1 MAKINKSLL
10 GGTALGL
17 ALGAG
22 VVAYQEQHK
31 RKHPLDTPAQRRI
44 NRALS
49 RALQVARQE
58 HGLPLDETS
67 RFIIFSDLHKGA
79 GDDADDFLP
88 CKATYLKAL
97 DYYYENGFTLLLLG
111 DVEELWENR
120 PEEVMATHNDTF
132 TSEGRFFPER
142 YLRVVGNHDDTWN
155 DPAAVAAHLDKRH
168 PGVKILPGVVLEYED
183 EALFGELLLVHG
195 HQGTLDSDTLAQFS
209 PRLLP
214 LYRQL
219 QNKFHIGRTTPAT
232 NEYLR
237 GEHDTQMYHWASQQK
252 NLILIAG
259 HTHRPVWSSL
269 THLDQLTM
277 EFYSLVRRQKEI
289 AKTKYKQE
297 YQKLLRDVEKRKMKY
312 PPVNDTV
319 KTTPCYFNSGCC
331 RFADGDITGIEIN
344 GKMISL
350 VKWDGNKLARM
361 ETVSMPLAELFAL
374 L

>member
-232 NEYLR
+232 DEYLH
-237 GEHDTQMYHWASQQK
+237 GGNVTQMYHWATQQK
-252 NLILIAG
+252 HLIFIL
-259 HTHRPVWSSL
+259 
-269 THLDQLTM
+269 
-277 EFYSLVRRQKEI
+277 
-289 AKTKYKQE
+289 
-297 YQKLLRDVEKRKMKY
+297 
-312 PPVNDTV
+312 
-319 KTTPCYFNSGCC
+319 
-331 RFADGDITGIEIN
+331 
-344 GKMISL
+344 
-350 VKWDGNKLARM
+350 
-361 ETVSMPLAELFAL
+361 
-374 L
+374 